1 MAKEISIGSGSIGGG
16 DRLEPGGELAASGAV
31 SYMGFDCLAER
42 TLALAQVRRQ
52 ADASSGYDP
61 RLSRAIELYSGFLG
75 GGGRIVG
82 NFGQANV
89 DSAAAVALRS
99 LREAGLSGVSV
110 GVIRGDD
117 VLDAV
122 RAADVDLPE
131 FGCRYSDVAGRVI
144 SAHAYIGAAAV
155 LETLRAGARVV
166 IGGRLADPSVWGGPI
181 CFELGWDLDEYDRV
195 ATATLAGHLLE
206 GGLGRRPS
214 PDDRHLP
221 TGYPCAT
228 VTDDGGLVFS
238 KLAERSGPLD
248 LRAGR
253 LGLAHEI
260 LDPRRYLTPDVTAD
274 FSQVYFEEEGPN
286 RLRAFGATGAAPPDT
301 YRVLVG
307 LDLGWKVVGEVSFG
321 GPRCVE
327 RAAEQG
333 EMIKGLLAPW
343 SHDIDD
349 LLISTHGVDAVF
361 LGARPGGYPAD
372 CRLRVAARVGSREGA
387 EEVAEIYWRLF
398 GNGGGGVTRA
408 VDKAIGVTPAF
419 LPADQVRVE
428 TEVVTS

>member
-1 MAKEISIGSGSIGGG
+1 MSNRISIGSGSIGGG
-16 DRLEPGGELAASGAV
+16 DRLEPGGELAAAGAV
-31 SYMGFDCLAER
+31 GYMGFDCLAER
-42 TLALAQVRRQ
+42 TLALAEVRRQ
-52 ADASSGYDP
+52 ADPTSGYDP
-61 RLSRAIELYSGFLG
+61 RLGRVIDLYSGFLA

-89 DSAAAVALRS
+89 DGAAPVALEA
-99 LREAGLSGVSV
+99 LRKAGLSGMAV
-110 GVIRGDD
+110 GVIHGDE
-117 VLDAV
+117 VLDEI

-155 LETLRAGARVV
+155 VDTLQAGARIV
-166 IGGRLADPSVWGGPI
+166 IGGRLADPSVWVGPI
-181 CFELGWDLDEYDRV
+181 CFELEWDLDDHDRV

-214 PDDRHLP
+214 AADRHLP
-221 TGYPCAT
+221 TGYPFAT
-228 VTDDGGLVFS
+228 LTDDGGLVFS
-238 KLAERSGPLD
+238 KLDERSGPLD
-248 LRAGR
+248 RRAGR

-274 FSQVYFEEEGPN
+274 FSHVYFEEEGPT
-286 RLRAFGATGAAPPDT
+286 RLGAFGATGGPPPDT

-321 GPRCVE
+321 GPGCVE

-333 EMIKGLLAPW
+333 EVIKGLLAPW
-343 SHDIDD
+343 SHEIDD

-372 CRLRVAARVGSREGA
+372 CRLRVAARVGSREA
-387 EEVAEIYWRLF
+387 ADEVAEIYWRLF

-419 LPADQVRVE
+419 LPANQVHVE
-428 TEVVTS
+428 TEVVVA